1 MQSISTKTGDDGRT
15 SLANGERVAKDS
27 LVIEL
32 IGVLD
37 ELNSWLGL
45 VVARLPKKI
54 QDHRHE
60 LRALQQDIYQLSA
73 VLAQAPKVE
82 FKEKKLERVESA
94 ALALEERLEAN
105 WHQKFLYPGGTELSA
120 QLDLARTVCRRAER
134 LAVKYDR
141 EVELEPL
148 ILRYLNRLS
157 DYLYLLR
164 CFFNQVLR
172 HPEEELAEVN

>member
-45 VVARLPKKI
+45 IVTRLPKKLKAHG
-54 QDHRHE
+54 DE
-60 LRALQQDIYQLSA
+60 LRTLQQDIYQLSA
-73 VLAQAPKVE
+73 VLAQAPQVE
-82 FKEKKLERVESA
+82 FRSNRLERVESA
-94 ALALEERLEAN
+94 AAALEEQLEEN
-105 WHQKFLYPGGTELSA
+105 WHQKFLYPGGTELGA
-120 QLDLARTVCRRAER
+120 QLDLARTVCRRVER
-134 LAVKYDR
+134 LAVKYNR
-141 EVELEPL
+141 ETELGPL
-148 ILRYLNRLS
+148 IIKYLNRLS

-164 CFFNQVLR
+164 CYFNQVLK
-172 HPEEELAEVN
+172 HTEKEFSQAD